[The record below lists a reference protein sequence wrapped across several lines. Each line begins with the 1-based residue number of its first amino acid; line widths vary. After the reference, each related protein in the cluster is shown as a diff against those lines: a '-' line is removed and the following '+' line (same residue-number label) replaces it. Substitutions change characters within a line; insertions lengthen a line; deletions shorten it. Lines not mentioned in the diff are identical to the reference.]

1 MNIFKSFILVCV
13 PFFLVQTLSAQ
24 KKKLLDAKS
33 FGTINGSV
41 EMVSSN
47 GSILDVDNAN
57 ITIIIERDTLHAT
70 TFSGVFFLKK
80 VPVGKAKIFV
90 SMVGYSTITQSI
102 TIKPGKNENLTFFL
116 KERSQLLNEVVVKG
130 KASPASIHG
139 DTIIYNPKAISIQEG
154 DVVMDIVQQMPGVKV
169 ENGTVSVNGKEI
181 KKTYVDGRLIF
192 GHDPLTALNNLSASD
207 VVKIQ
212 AFDEF
217 DNKESRKKILQGE
230 KIRVFN
236 ISTKSHLVSSFD
248 TRLLGS
254 AGSNIGHNDKGA
266 FRKGAG
272 ITSNFFSE
280 KFLFS
285 LNAFHNNMARNSN
298 NIKEILNITDPG
310 NTYQESTYVDANIE
324 RNWDKKNGTNGSLKL
339 NYNFGLNKSD
349 ADSRTEQNYFTS
361 ADYNSR
367 VYATADHQHNLNRWH
382 NVAFFLDSG
391 NDKWGRF
398 SWEQNFRF
406 ERSDS
411 RSLNRTSNTV
421 DGHII
426 SQSNLR
432 NDGSSKPLNILESL
446 SYTKSIGKKLLFSIH
461 GTFNNNNGNEKSL
474 RLDTLQSSSSYT
486 YLTMPAHTRQT
497 KAGGSLDIMWYPQGF
512 EQYAITFITG
522 AEYNDGYRNQFA
534 WNMTD
539 ATHPVADENNTYS
552 YNNHSMMYYQTLS
565 TNIAFSKDLQHLLG
579 IIVQMSE
586 TTIRRNEV
594 KWDNYRKT
602 FVSPLVSLTYRN
614 NKIANNYEISYRL
627 SSRLPNIEQL
637 RPQIDN
643 KDPYMLSCG
652 NPHLR
657 QTISHDLAIQGSH
670 FMEGGKNVIEG
681 YFGLSIL
688 QNNIVNKATYFSKST
703 YLTDQRYMAQAGSTL
718 NSYANVQGTW
728 NARANVKWEHAL
740 RSIKSNYAIGISYQH
755 SNNPYFVGDNRVTV
769 RNDAP
774 AFIQQ
779 LKGTPMRNLKWR
791 LTTKTQCNFYS
802 GDNTNKNFVQTADG
816 SFTLNNIF
824 KVLYLNTT
832 YQFTFNRT
840 YGTTSSTNSMNI
852 LNLNLGCKI
861 LKRQGDITFSAYDV
875 LGSHN
880 NFATKVISN
889 YVRNQWTNYYGRYFA
904 INFAYHFG
912 KVKSNYKGSLNEGDA
927 TIYRN
932 F

>member
-1 MNIFKSFILVCV
+1 MNVFKLFILLCI
-13 PFFLVQTLSAQ
+13 PSFLFSTLSAQ
-24 KKKLLDAKS
+24 NKKLPDVKS
-33 FGTINGSV
+33 FGIINGRI
-41 EMVSSN
+41 ETISSN
-47 GSILDVDNAN
+47 GNVSDADNAN
-57 ITIIIERDTLHAT
+57 ITLIVGRDTLHTT
-70 TFSGVFFLKK
+70 TFSGAFFFKK
-80 VPVGKAKIFV
+80 APVGKAKIFV
-90 SMVGYSTITQSI
+90 SMVGYSTLTQSI
-102 TIKPGKNENLTFFL
+102 TIKPGKNENLIFFL
-116 KERSQLLNEVVVKG
+116 KERSLLLNEVVVKG

-139 DTIIYNPKAISIQEG
+139 DTIIYNPKAVYVQEG
-154 DVVMDIVQQMPGVKV
+154 DVAMDIVQQMPGVKI

-192 GHDPLTALNNLSASD
+192 GRDPLTALNNLSASD

-254 AGSNIGHNDKGA
+254 AGSNIGHNDKGS

-298 NIKEILNITDPG
+298 NIREILNITDPG
-310 NTYQESTYVDANIE
+310 NTYKESTYIDANVE
-324 RNWDKKNGTNGSLKL
+324 RNWNKKNGTNGSLKL
-339 NYNFGLNKSD
+339 NYYFGLDKSD
-349 ADSRTEQNYFTS
+349 ADSHTEQNYFTS
-361 ADYNSR
+361 TDYGSR
-367 VYATADHQHNLNRWH
+367 VYTTTDYQHNLNRSH
-382 NVAFFLDSG
+382 NVASFLNSG
-391 NDKWGRF
+391 NDKWGHF
-398 SWEQNFRF
+398 SWDQIFRF
-406 ERSDS
+406 EHSDS
-411 RSLNRTSNTV
+411 RALNRTSNTV

-432 NDGSSKPLNILESL
+432 NDGSNKPINISESL
-446 SYTKSIGKKLLFSIH
+446 SYTKSISKKILFSIE
-461 GTFNNNNGNEKSL
+461 GTFNNNKGKEELL

-486 YLTMPAHTRQT
+486 YLTIPAHARQT
-497 KAGGSLDIMWYPQGF
+497 KASGSLDIMWYPQGF
-512 EQYAITFITG
+512 GKYSITFTTG

-539 ATHPVADENNTYS
+539 AAHPVTDENNTYS
-552 YNNHSMMYYQTLS
+552 YNNHSIEYHQALLTGI
-565 TNIAFSKDLQHLLG
+565 NFSKDFQHSLA
-579 IIVQMSE
+579 IRIQMSE

-602 FVSPLVSLTYRN
+602 FVSPLVLFSYRN
-614 NKIANNYEISYRL
+614 NKITNNYEITYRL
-627 SSRLPNIEQL
+627 SGRLPNIEQL

-657 QTISHDLAIQGSH
+657 QTISHDLAIQASH

-688 QNNIVNKATYFSKST
+688 QNNIVNKATYFSEST
-703 YLTDQRYMAQAGSTL
+703 YLPDQSYTAQAGSTL

-728 NARANVKWEHAL
+728 STKANMKWEHAL
-740 RSIKSNYAIGISYQH
+740 RSIKSNYAIGFSYQH
-755 SNNPYFVGDNRVTV
+755 SNNPYFIGNNRVTV

-791 LTTKTQCNFYS
+791 FTAKTQCNFYS
-802 GDNTNKNFVQTADG
+802 GSNTSKNFVQTADG

-824 KVLYLNTT
+824 KVLYLNTD

-840 YGTTSSTNSMNI
+840 YGTTGSTNSMNI
-852 LNLNLGCKI
+852 LNLNIGCKI

-912 KVKSNYKGSLNEGDA
+912 KVKSNYKGSLNDGNVE
-927 TIYRN
+927 IYRN